1 MSSFVTGPVPG
12 LGPKR
17 ALIVEAISLW
27 VGDKVSDGLDVPFS
41 EPPPTREPPPSEPPP
56 SAPPPSEP
64 PPSEPPPSEPPVN
77 DPLTNDPLPLV
88 FTWVLVYI
96 NCDIEVEMELLLFE

>member
-27 VGDKVSDGLDVPFS
+27 VGDKVSAGLDVPFS
-41 EPPPTREPPPSEPPP
+41 VHTPT
-56 SAPPPSEP
+56 SEP
-64 PPSEPPPSEPPVN
+64 PPSEPPPSDPPVN
-77 DPLTNDPLPLV
+77 DPLTKDPVPLV